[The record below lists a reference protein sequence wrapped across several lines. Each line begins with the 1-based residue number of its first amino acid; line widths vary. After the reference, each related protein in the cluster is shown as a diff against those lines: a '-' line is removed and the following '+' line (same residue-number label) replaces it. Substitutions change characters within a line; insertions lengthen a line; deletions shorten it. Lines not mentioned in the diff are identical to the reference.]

1 MSVHHGG
8 GHDSNTK
15 GDTRMSEATKKPV
28 CMKLDEELWRK
39 VKSTAAIN
47 GMKLAELVEQALRHE
62 LTSMEK
68 MLGEEVRM
76 MEGRRDA

>member
-1 MSVHHGG
+1 MVVGIA
-8 GHDSNTK
+8 TAK
-15 GDTRMSEATKKPV
+15 GDTRMKEQNRKPV

-62 LTSMEK
+62 LVRMKQT
-68 MLGEEVRM
+68 LVEEVRM
-76 MEGRRDA
+76 MEDNRNA

>member
-1 MSVHHGG
+1 MVVGMTA
-8 GHDSNTK
+8 TK
-15 GDTRMSEATKKPV
+15 GDTRMKEGINKKPV

-47 GMKLAELVEQALRHE
+47 GLKLTELVEQALRHE
-62 LTSMEK
+62 LTRMEK

>member
-1 MSVHHGG
+1 MKEQ
-8 GHDSNTK
+8 N
-15 GDTRMSEATKKPV
+15 RKPV
-28 CMKLDEELWRK
+28 CMKLDEELWRR

-47 GMKLAELVEQALRHE
+47 GMRLTELVEQALRHE
-62 LTSMEK
+62 LTRMEK

>member
-1 MSVHHGG
+1 M
-8 GHDSNTK
+8 K
-15 GDTRMSEATKKPV
+15 EIKPV
-28 CMKLDEELWRK
+28 SMRLDEELWRR

-62 LTSMEK
+62 LTRMEQ

>member
-1 MSVHHGG
+1 MQKE
-8 GHDSNTK
+8 N
-15 GDTRMSEATKKPV
+15 TRMKEQNRKPV
-28 CMKLDEELWRK
+28 CIKLDEELWRK

-47 GMKLAELVEQALRHE
+47 GMRLADLVEQALRHE
-62 LTSMEK
+62 LTRMEQ

>member
-1 MSVHHGG
+1 MKEQ
-8 GHDSNTK
+8 N
-15 GDTRMSEATKKPV
+15 KKPV

-47 GMKLAELVEQALRHE
+47 GLKLTELVEQALRHE
-62 LTSMEK
+62 LTRMEK

>member
-1 MSVHHGG
+1 MVVGRA
-8 GHDSNTK
+8 TAK
-15 GDTRMSEATKKPV
+15 GDTRMKEQNRKPV
-28 CMKLDEELWRK
+28 SMKLDEELWRK

-47 GMKLAELVEQALRHE
+47 GMRLAELVEQALRHE
-62 LTSMEK
+62 LTRMEK

>member
-1 MSVHHGG
+1 MVVGM
-8 GHDSNTK
+8 TEAK
-15 GDTRMSEATKKPV
+15 GDTRMKEQNRKPV

-47 GMKLAELVEQALRHE
+47 GLRLTELVEQALRHE
-62 LTSMEK
+62 LTRMEQ

>member
-1 MSVHHGG
+1 MKEQ
-8 GHDSNTK
+8 N
-15 GDTRMSEATKKPV
+15 RKPV

-47 GMKLAELVEQALRHE
+47 GMKLTELVEQALRHE
-62 LTSMEK
+62 LTRREQA
-68 MLGEEVRM
+68 LGEEVRM

>member
-1 MSVHHGG
+1 MKEGIS
-8 GHDSNTK
+8 
-15 GDTRMSEATKKPV
+15 KKPV

-47 GMKLAELVEQALRHE
+47 GLKLTELVEQALRHE
-62 LTSMEK
+62 LVRMKQE
-68 MLGEEVRM
+68 LGEEVRM

>member
-1 MSVHHGG
+1 M
-8 GHDSNTK
+8 K
-15 GDTRMSEATKKPV
+15 EIKPV
-28 CMKLDEELWRK
+28 SMKLDEELWRR

-47 GMKLAELVEQALRHE
+47 GMRLTELVEQALRHE
-62 LTSMEK
+62 LTRMEK

>member
-1 MSVHHGG
+1 MVVGM
-8 GHDSNTK
+8 TEAK
-15 GDTRMSEATKKPV
+15 GDTRMKEQNRKPV
-28 CMKLDEELWRK
+28 CIKLDEELWRK

>member
-1 MSVHHGG
+1 MKEGI
-8 GHDSNTK
+8 
-15 GDTRMSEATKKPV
+15 KPV
-28 CMKLDEELWRK
+28 SMKLDEELWRK

-47 GMKLAELVEQALRHE
+47 GLRLTELVEQALRHE
-62 LTSMEK
+62 LTRMEK

>member
-1 MSVHHGG
+1 MKEQ
-8 GHDSNTK
+8 N
-15 GDTRMSEATKKPV
+15 RKPV
-28 CMKLDEELWRK
+28 CMKLDEELWRR

-47 GMKLAELVEQALRHE
+47 GLKLTELVEQALRHE
-62 LTSMEK
+62 LTGMEK

>member
-1 MSVHHGG
+1 MQKE
-8 GHDSNTK
+8 N
-15 GDTRMSEATKKPV
+15 TRMKEQNRKPV
-28 CMKLDEELWRK
+28 CIKLDEELWRK

-62 LTSMEK
+62 LTRMEQ

>member
-1 MSVHHGG
+1 MKEQ
-8 GHDSNTK
+8 N
-15 GDTRMSEATKKPV
+15 RQPV

-47 GMKLAELVEQALRHE
+47 GMKLTELVEQALRHE
-62 LTSMEK
+62 LTRLEQ